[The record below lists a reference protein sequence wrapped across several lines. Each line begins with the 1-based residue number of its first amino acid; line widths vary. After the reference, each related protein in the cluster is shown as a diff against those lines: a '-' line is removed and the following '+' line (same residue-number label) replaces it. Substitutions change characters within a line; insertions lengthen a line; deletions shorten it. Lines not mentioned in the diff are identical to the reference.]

1 MSIFSG
7 ILGASQTIH
16 GTSGDDNVHISRA
29 SGIAGALGL
38 YDVNING
45 QHQLMTKEQL
55 EHTTF
60 DLGAGDDKLTV
71 ASNVDADITAK
82 GGSGDDTM
90 IGGKGDDNFDGGS
103 GDDFLSGRD
112 GRDYLKGGSGRDTLL
127 GGNHRDVLVGGSGDD
142 YLDGGAGV
150 DKNNGGSGDNTVK
163 FDFADY
169 LGAVSPLPAARAQ
182 NPMFA
187 TSVNPLARQDAAD
200 HPSKFVEWA
209 AKR

>member
-1 MSIFSG
+1 MSIISG
-7 ILGASQTIH
+7 LSGLSNTVH
-16 GTSGDDNVHISRA
+16 GTSGDDNVQISRA
-29 SGIAGALGL
+29 SGLAGALGF

-55 EHTTF
+55 QNTTF
-60 DLGAGDDKLTV
+60 DLGAGDDRLTV
-71 ASNVDADITAK
+71 AANVDVDITAR
-82 GGSGDDTM
+82 GGAGDDVL
-90 IGGKGDDNFDGGS
+90 IGGTGDDNFDGGS

-112 GRDYLKGGSGRDTLL
+112 GRDYLKGGSGKDTLL

-142 YLDGGAGV
+142 YLDGGKGI

-169 LGAVSPLPAARAQ
+169 LGAVSPLPAAKA
-182 NPMFA
+182 PSAMFA
-187 TSVNPLARQDAAD
+187 TNANPLALQDAAD
-200 HPSKFVEWA
+200 HPSRFVEWA